1 MKSVQDCLTNNFISL
16 SQVLSKMF
24 TLLVNAWSMLET
36 EENSFLKRGGN
47 IFKEFIYNRKDFV
60 KWRAYIYIF
69 FFFLH
74 PQTSNVTQAK
84 LKLLYHECNNPGNY
98 SIRQPFDIRVCRT
111 NSFYFYFYFFHH
123 WNVKTLVLVE
133 ENFVVENWEK

>member
-1 MKSVQDCLTNNFISL
+1 
-16 SQVLSKMF
+16 MF

-60 KWRAYIYIF
+60 KWRAYIYIYL

-98 SIRQPFDIRVCRT
+98 SIRQPFDIRGCVEQT
-111 NSFYFYFYFFHH
+111 VSISIFISFIIE
-123 WNVKTLVLVE
+123 TLKRS
-133 ENFVVENWEK
+133 FSSKRIS

>member
-24 TLLVNAWSMLET
+24 TLLVNAWSRQKKIPSWNEKELEIY
-36 EENSFLKRGGN
+36 LKN
-47 IFKEFIYNRKDFV
+47 LFITGKTLWSD
-60 KWRAYIYIF
+60 AHIYIYI

-98 SIRQPFDIRVCRT
+98 SIRQPFDIRGCVEQT
-111 NSFYFYFYFFHH
+111 VSISIFISFIIE
-123 WNVKTLVLVE
+123 TLKRS
-133 ENFVVENWEK
+133 FSSKRIS